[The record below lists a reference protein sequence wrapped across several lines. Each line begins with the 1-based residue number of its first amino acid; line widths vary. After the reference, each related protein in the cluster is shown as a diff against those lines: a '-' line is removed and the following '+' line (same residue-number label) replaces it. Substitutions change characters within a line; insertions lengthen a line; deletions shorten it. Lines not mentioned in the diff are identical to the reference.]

1 MKISIIVAA
10 STNNVI
16 GCDGK
21 LPWHLPEDL
30 KRFKQLTSG
39 KPIIMGRITYQSIG
53 SPLADRKNIVLSTHH
68 GLKIDGCEVVTTLD
82 AAIRIAGNVEEIM
95 VIGGSRVYLQVL
107 PMTERIYMTRVNAI
121 VDGDTYF
128 PEIND
133 IEWQIVDHEDFS
145 ASESRQF
152 GFSFIT
158 LDRVI
163 RCSTLPA

>member
-1 MKISIIVAA
+1 MKIVKIIQWDMGHRVVHHRSVCKGLHGHRYKAEICMSGDLVSESTA
-10 STNNVI
+10 S
-16 GCDGK
+16 
-21 LPWHLPEDL
+21 
-30 KRFKQLTSG
+30 
-39 KPIIMGRITYQSIG
+39 
-53 SPLADRKNIVLSTHH
+53 
-68 GLKIDGCEVVTTLD
+68 
-82 AAIRIAGNVEEIM
+82 EEGM
-95 VIGGSRVYLQVL
+95 VIGGGKVYLQVL

-133 IEWQIVDHEDFS
+133 IEWQVVDHEDFS

-163 RCSTLPA
+163 CRSTFPA

>member
-53 SPLADRKNIVLSTHH
+53 SPLSDRKNIVLSTHH
-68 GLKIDGCEVVTTLD
+68 ELKIDGCEVVTTLD

>member
-1 MKISIIVAA
+1 
-10 STNNVI
+10 
-16 GCDGK
+16 
-21 LPWHLPEDL
+21 
-30 KRFKQLTSG
+30 
-39 KPIIMGRITYQSIG
+39 
-53 SPLADRKNIVLSTHH
+53 
-68 GLKIDGCEVVTTLD
+68 
-82 AAIRIAGNVEEIM
+82 M